1 MKNQI
6 SKHISIAKHIVD
18 GSLTIDSVNEFRSI
32 LRIFPNDPALHR
44 RYADLLARKKS
55 ISDAMGSY
63 SKAATLYIES
73 GMMLQAVVCKI
84 LEWRLEAPTRQK
96 VRRFYQALN
105 GGKYH
110 ETPLN
115 VFFNRLSFPEF
126 AAFINQLKRIRLP
139 AGKTVKKMGEPEKFL
154 YFIAA
159 GNLMA
164 TTLHPLAT
172 GQKKSEKSEIYLT
185 ENDFFGDVY
194 PFEADKISPSYFETT
209 TVTELVKISQ
219 AALKRICK
227 KFPNIELGIIDLLKA
242 RSNADDEKIL
252 RKVRQTGRHTL
263 PIKIDM
269 QIYPGNSG
277 GNPIVLDGYTRDVSI
292 GGMCIVLD
300 AGYAHVPSMY
310 QDIKNSRIQ
319 LSLASEAMTISVL
332 GKIVWSKE
340 VVFEGRKSVALGI
353 QYHHMTPKLSGLM
366 VVFADILNA
375 SE

>member
-6 SKHISIAKHIVD
+6 SKHISIARHIAD
-18 GSLTIDSVNEFRSI
+18 GSLTLDSVKEFQSI
-32 LRIFPNDPALHR
+32 LRIFPSDPALHR
-44 RYADLLARKKS
+44 VYADLLARKKS
-55 ISDAMGSY
+55 VSAARASY

-84 LEWRLEAPTRQK
+84 LEWRLQAPTRQEA
-96 VRRFYQALN
+96 RRFYQALN

-126 AAFINQLKRIRLP
+126 AAFINRLKRVRVP
-139 AGKTVKKMGEPEKFL
+139 AGRTIKKIGEQEKFL

-164 TTLHPLAT
+164 TTLYPLAE
-172 GQKKSEKSEIYLT
+172 GQEEPATSKVHLT
-185 ENDFFGDVY
+185 ENDFFGDIY
-194 PFEADKISPSYFETT
+194 PFKSDKISQSYFETT
-209 TVTELVKISQ
+209 TVTELIEISQ
-219 AALKRICK
+219 TALKRICK

-242 RSNADDEKIL
+242 RSNADDDEIL
-252 RKVRQTGRHTL
+252 RKVRQTDRQIL

-269 QIYPGNSG
+269 QIYPGKSG
-277 GNPIVLDGYTRDVSI
+277 DHPIVLDGYTRDVSI

-300 AGYAHVPSMY
+300 AGYEHVPSMY

-319 LSLASEAMTISVL
+319 ISMASEAMTISVL

-340 VVFEGRKSVALGI
+340 AVFEGQKSVALGI
-353 QYHHMTPKLSGLM
+353 QYQNMTPKLSGLL
-366 VVFADILNA
+366 VVFADILKG